1 VQFGTGKIKSAWD
14 AQKDGLLII
23 KIFVYLFLIN
33 VQAVIKLVIAKL
45 AIRDMILRMV
55 NAFTLI
61 QTMPSPL
68 ILVAEFGIGIIKNA

>member
-1 VQFGTGKIKSAWD
+1 MMLQELA
-14 AQKDGLLII
+14 LH
-23 KIFVYLFLIN
+23 
-33 VQAVIKLVIAKL
+33 